1 MPILRRATA
10 RLLLRHADARFSRRL
25 LATLAVSALTLA
37 ALPQAAWAQGSTLRV
52 SLNTELQVLDPII
65 TTINATRVFAHMV
78 FDTLVGVDSKGAYK
92 PQMLQGW
99 QVSDDRLTWTFTLR
113 DGLAFSDGQAVTAD
127 DCVASI
133 KRWATKEALGKQ
145 LMDATASITVIDAK
159 TFQLKLSR
167 PFGFVI
173 EALGK
178 PGHQIPVIMPKRL
191 ADLPSDKPVPEIVG
205 SGPYIFRKDLWQ
217 PGNIAVLDRNPAY
230 KPRPEPADALA
241 GGKVAKMDRVQLI
254 SMPDQATRVAALQR
268 NEIDM
273 LEIVPYDFIP
283 ELRKDPGV
291 TIGETH
297 GGDQIMAIIV
307 MNHLQPPFNNPKIR
321 QAAQAAINQAD
332 VMAAL
337 GLPDD
342 MYLKN
347 CESLYMCNAPLSSTA
362 GTQVFQHAGTE
373 RAKQLLKEAGY
384 NNEPIAFLH
393 AATSA
398 ILNPIGLVVA
408 DELKQAGFNVDVKTS
423 DYATVAQRRFSR
435 ETVEKGGWSIVPLIA
450 NGIDMVNP
458 LANLGIS
465 YNCID
470 GQFGWYCDKDTTP
483 LLKQMAEAKPEDR
496 QAIADKLQER
506 FHENVNLILGGQ
518 FAGPPV
524 YRSELKG
531 VMPFSFPLLW
541 NIERVAK

>member
-1 MPILRRATA
+1 MPKP
-10 RLLLRHADARFSRRL
+10 RLDRMTKPRFKIIRL
-25 LATLAVSALTLA
+25 LAATLLFTLA
-37 ALPQAAWAQGSTLRV
+37 AQPQAARAEDSTLRV
-52 SLNTELQVLDPII
+52 SLNTELQILDPII

-78 FDTLVGVDSKGAYK
+78 FDTLVGVDSKGVYR

-99 QVSDDRLTWTFTLR
+99 TVSDDRMRWTFTLR
-113 DGLAFSDGQAVTAD
+113 DGLAFSDGKPVTSD
-127 DCVASI
+127 DCIASI
-133 KRWATKEALGKQ
+133 KRWATKEAMGRQ
-145 LMDATASITVIDAK
+145 LMDAAESMTVIDAK
-159 TFQLKLSR
+159 TFALKLNR
-167 PFGFVI
+167 PYGFVL

-205 SGPYIFRKDLWQ
+205 SGPYIFRQDLWR

-230 KPRPEPADALA
+230 QPRPEPADALA
-241 GGKVAKMDRVQLI
+241 GGKVAKMEHVQLI
-254 SMPDQATRVAALQR
+254 SIPDQATRVAALQA
-268 NEIDM
+268 NEVDM
-273 LEIVPYDFIP
+273 LEIVPADFIP
-283 ELRKDPGV
+283 VLRADPNV

-297 GGDQIMAIIV
+297 GADQIMAIIV
-307 MNHLQPPFNNPKIR
+307 LNHAQPPFNNPKIR
-321 QAAQAAINQAD
+321 QAAQTAINQAD

-347 CESLYMCNAPLSSTA
+347 CESLYMCNAPLSSAA
-362 GTQVFQHAGTE
+362 GTQVFRDAGAE

-384 NNEPIAFLH
+384 HNEPIAFLH
-393 AATSA
+393 ASSSA
-398 ILNPIGLVVA
+398 LLNPIGLVVA
-408 DELKQAGFNVDVKTS
+408 DQLRQAGFNVDLRTS

-435 ETVEKGGWSIVPLIA
+435 EPVEKGGWSVVPLIA

-458 LANLGIS
+458 LSNLGIS

-470 GQFGWYCDKDTTP
+470 GQFGWYCDPEITP
-483 LLKQMAEAKPEDR
+483 LLKQLSLAKPEDR

-506 FHENVNLILGGQ
+506 FHQNVNVILGGQ
-518 FAGPPV
+518 FAGPPA

-531 VMPFSFPLLW
+531 VMAFSFPLLW
-541 NIERVAK
+541 NIERVSK